1 MRRFSVI
8 LIALLLTTG
17 CTIFNSSE
25 QSAEEAV
32 AAEPS
37 AMEAEEET
45 VEGAAA
51 LEASDTEAKEEEP
64 AGARMFSEEG
74 LDANPRM
81 EELEKTADP
90 EHGTPGSTDWQASEM
105 AVPENLSRAHA
116 DGPTNPGTL
125 ISELSREL
133 RFNDA
138 LGVDVWE
145 QTLRVYQADEAD
157 TAHGVIL
164 RWGVK
169 DDSLAGMDVRAT
181 MSVDGDNW
189 YVEELEERFHCR
201 RGVDGGRCL

>member
-32 AAEPS
+32 ASEPS
-37 AMEAEEET
+37 AMETEEQM
-45 VEGAAA
+45 EGAAA
-51 LEASDTEAKEEEP
+51 AEAFDTEAKEEEP

-81 EELEKTADP
+81 EELKKTADP
-90 EHGTPGSTDWQASEM
+90 EHGTPGSTDWRASEM

-116 DGPTNPGTL
+116 EGPTNPGTL

-145 QTLRVYQADEAD
+145 QTLRVYQAGEAD

-181 MSVDGDNW
+181 MKADGDNW

-201 RGVDGGRCL
+201 RGVDGERCL